1 MITMIKSTRKT
12 TIEKVI
18 GTGYLRIRSHRP
30 ALVVPGSR
38 VAGDMATLGLDI
50 PGMSPSVGWVGR
62 GGVEVGTAVY
72 SAVVCRDIAS
82 VLSL

>member
-1 MITMIKSTRKT
+1 MITMTKRTRKI

-30 ALVVPGSR
+30 ALVAPGSR
-38 VAGDMATLGLDI
+38 VAGDTVTLGLDI
-50 PGMSPSVGWVGR
+50 FGMSPGVGWVGR
-62 GGVEVGTAVY
+62 GVEAGTAAY
-72 SAVVCRDIAS
+72 SAVVCRDVAS